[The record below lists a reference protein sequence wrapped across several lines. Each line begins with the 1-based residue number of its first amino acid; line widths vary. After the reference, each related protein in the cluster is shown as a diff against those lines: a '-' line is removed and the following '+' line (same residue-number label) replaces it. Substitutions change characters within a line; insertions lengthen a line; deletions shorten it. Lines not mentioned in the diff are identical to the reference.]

1 MGCGGSKAEAG
12 TPAKEPA
19 PADGKTQGILG
30 KEGELAQP
38 GDGEKQAGTARQDDA
53 PQAGKLHLYYGKQGK
68 LDFGYCKVATDESVE
83 KKVDSPR
90 GEGFS
95 VFVDESVEKKVDSPR
110 GEGFSVFVDGS
121 CIGASLIATDD
132 GTMLQIADVAG
143 GALGLWNNRGR
154 TEKVRCGDLVFKVRT
169 AAADAVG
176 EWVQGDAA
184 LMLKTL
190 QAAAVSEVRVK
201 RGEEPKPL
209 VKEGD
214 IVASGGD
221 ERLVDEKVDTS
232 DDKGGACGGFFCGA

>member
-53 PQAGKLHLYYGKQGK
+53 PQAGVADKPVDSDK
-68 LDFGYCKVATDESVE
+68 KVAT
-83 KKVDSPR
+83 
-90 GEGFS
+90 
-95 VFVDESVEKKVDSPR
+95 DESVEKKVDSPR

-154 TEKVRCGDLVFKVRT
+154 TEKVRCGDLVLKVRT

>member
-95 VFVDESVEKKVDSPR
+95 VFVD
-110 GEGFSVFVDGS
+110 GS

-154 TEKVRCGDLVFKVRT
+154 TEKVRCGDLVLKVRT